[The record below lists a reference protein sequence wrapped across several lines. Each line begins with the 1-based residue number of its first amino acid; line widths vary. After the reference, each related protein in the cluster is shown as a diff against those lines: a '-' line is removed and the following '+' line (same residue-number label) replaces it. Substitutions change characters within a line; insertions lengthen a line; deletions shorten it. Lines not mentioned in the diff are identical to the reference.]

1 LGYRLIS
8 EPIKY
13 CGEGQ
18 REMLIDKAGKNPF
31 ELGMGVS
38 HPNHIAE
45 DGEGGFLK
53 GNSKYYQ
60 EEEEYWTAKKAAN
73 DY

>member
-1 LGYRLIS
+1 
-8 EPIKY
+8 
-13 CGEGQ
+13 
-18 REMLIDKAGKNPF
+18 MLIDKAGKNPF